1 MFLFLQILGNALN
14 KTYNRITDLRKE
26 ISNITKN
33 VLVAEKTSA
42 NARVELEAAESKL
55 SLVEGEPAIG
65 ENPAKMKR
73 LKSTVEK
80 AGEVELSLRESLK
93 AKEDLLNRALSET
106 KVIDCSR

>member
-1 MFLFLQILGNALN
+1 M
-14 KTYNRITDLRKE
+14 RKD

-33 VLVAEKTSA
+33 VLFAEKASA

-55 SLVEGEPAIG
+55 SLVEGEPVLS

-80 AGEVELSLRESLK
+80 TGEAELSLRESLE
-93 AKEDLLNRALSET
+93 AKEALLNRALSET
-106 KVIDCSR
+106 EVLYISLIQQMILLFPFIY